1 VESNFSVKFASY
13 TQEQVAG
20 LKVGASGAF
29 ENAFEVSQ
37 RQKQLEKLQLPM
49 QNRDAFTLLPQTQL
63 G

>member
-1 VESNFSVKFASY
+1 VL
-13 TQEQVAG
+13 QIAG

-49 QNRDAFTLLPQTQL
+49 QNRDAFTLLLQTQL
-63 G
+63 N